1 MGTLRGWRSD
11 PEPVGDPTWARLEDQ
26 IAWYDG
32 KSQAAQAWYK
42 WARVVELVV
51 AAAVP
56 PLAALRAPAVLVSV
70 VASVVVVL
78 VGLQHVFQWNENWI
92 AYRSTCED
100 LRHERYLFLAGAG
113 PYTGADDDRRVLLA
127 ERVEGLVSQ
136 EHAKWASTQRRA
148 TSRESAGTDQSPPA
162 FVTAAQTA
170 VG

>member
-1 MGTLRGWRSD
+1 MAVG
-11 PEPVGDPTWARLEDQ
+11 PEQPVGDPTWARLEDQ

-92 AYRSTCED
+92 AYRSTCEE

-113 PYTGADDDRRVLLA
+113 PYTGADDDRRRPPGRAGRGPGVPGA
-127 ERVEGLVSQ
+127 RQVGVDAAARHQ
-136 EHAKWASTQRRA
+136 QGIRRHGPIA
-148 TSRESAGTDQSPPA
+148 ARA
-162 FVTAAQTA
+162 VTAAQTA